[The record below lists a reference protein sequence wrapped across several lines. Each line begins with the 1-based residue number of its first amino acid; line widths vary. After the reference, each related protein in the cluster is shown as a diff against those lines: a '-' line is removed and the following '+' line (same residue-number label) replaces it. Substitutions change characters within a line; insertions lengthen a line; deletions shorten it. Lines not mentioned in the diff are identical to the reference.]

1 MVSMRRLI
9 VILLLWVGIIL
20 PLVAEV
26 EVIIDRN
33 PVQVNESFQLVF
45 SLDHSPAR
53 DPDFSA
59 LQQHFL
65 VLGNNRSNNISK

>member
-1 MVSMRRLI
+1 MVSMRRLL
-9 VILLLWVGIIL
+9 VILLLWIGVIP
-20 PLVAEV
+20 PLAAEV

-53 DPDFSA
+53 DPD
-59 LQQHFL
+59 L
-65 VLGNNRSNNISK
+65 

>member
-9 VILLLWVGIIL
+9 VILLLWVGVIP

-45 SLDHSPAR
+45 SLDHRPCAR
-53 DPDFSA
+53 AGFLGTAAA
-59 LQQHFL
+59 LP
-65 VLGNNRSNNISK
+65 GAR